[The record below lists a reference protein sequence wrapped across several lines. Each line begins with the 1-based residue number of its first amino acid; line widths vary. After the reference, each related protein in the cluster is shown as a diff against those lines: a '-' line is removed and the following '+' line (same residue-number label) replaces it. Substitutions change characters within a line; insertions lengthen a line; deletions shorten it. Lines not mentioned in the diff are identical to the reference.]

1 MRTTGEG
8 RSGKEQWEGTNG
20 WGKVGADRE
29 DRQRGK
35 ARRNKEKVT
44 ERWCR
49 QGNKRKA
56 AGQNTGADS
65 GTSVDEDE
73 RREERT

>member
-44 ERWCR
+44 ALVQTGKQKKGSRAEHWCR
-49 QGNKRKA
+49 QWH
-56 AGQNTGADS
+56 
-65 GTSVDEDE
+65 EH
-73 RREERT
+73 